1 MHDRFTVSVTCLGC
15 MLHTMMCAV
24 CTSLGCILLGENA
37 SISFMTNRMF
47 SSIIHLLIHGHGQSY
62 PKEWFQCVWVFDLLR
77 VSTSVPVAR
86 GNEQKT
92 QEARVIVFRRAANA
106 EALATRRG
114 IHGRVKAR
122 YTLAHRHY
130 QHVRRHQWWPPRL
143 CCWCGTLVGADG
155 KLGLKNGS
163 PEAVVYWSCLG
174 RQSDRDARRREPL
187 RQQYHFR
194 CNLPPCRGS
203 NKHLL
208 LLYLIFFMKSFFA
221 SFFPVYV
228 SFCYCNMFCFF
239 VRKYVKCVGF
249 KSYKR
254 DLGDKNNK
262 TQNFLIKFFEDNHT
276 CENHVKRTID
286 RGRCGTPKSPIAS
299 PGALGWSRMPKS
311 KTKLTWTTG
320 TEPRCRLRP
329 QLTTSQS

>member
-228 SFCYCNMFCFF
+228 SFCYCNMFCFL

-254 DLGDKNNK
+254 DLGA
-262 TQNFLIKFFEDNHT
+262 
-276 CENHVKRTID
+276 HVINSKSL
-286 RGRCGTPKSPIAS
+286 PKVVERPDEIYEKHQERVN
-299 PGALGWSRMPKS
+299 LVGWSGPGCIFVKNIANRHPDNV
-311 KTKLTWTTG
+311 
-320 TEPRCRLRP
+320 E
-329 QLTTSQS
+329 QLITLLEFFRGLVVENL